1 MDYVV
6 LDGGMGTLLSNTFNN
21 DDRVLWS
28 LKPYFTNKN
37 DIKQCHRLFIENG
50 ADIII
55 TNNYCATEYYL
66 NKGNID
72 IRTLPRIIKDLAH
85 IAREEVLKVFNRDIL
100 VFGSIPPCYESYNIN
115 KRNNINVFKHYLITY
130 VSLSGYVDTY
140 LFETISSVNELNII
154 FSFLDF
160 IDCHWS
166 IFRMDILQ
174 NYKYFKHQKL
184 KNNKIK
190 YEVFNKR
197 YMSFCVNKTGK
208 QLLDGTDL
216 LYVVELLKKRNIDY
230 IFFNCSPINYIDYA
244 IDYINHTNIKIGAY
258 PNKHKKTLDSNF
270 KLEDSFNKDDIY
282 SDISIKEFNDYKNKW
297 IKKNVKIIGG
307 CCGIDE
313 TYIRSLKSKL

>member
-66 NKGNID
+66 NKGNI
-72 IRTLPRIIKDLAH
+72 
-85 IAREEVLKVFNRDIL
+85 DIL

-166 IFRMDILQ
+166 IFRMDTLQ

-244 IDYINHTNIKIGAY
+244 IDYINHTNIKIRR
-258 PNKHKKTLDSNF
+258 F
-270 KLEDSFNKDDIY
+270 
-282 SDISIKEFNDYKNKW
+282 
-297 IKKNVKIIGG
+297 V
-307 CCGIDE
+307 
-313 TYIRSLKSKL
+313 